1 MQNPMDPQ
9 RPKDIGP
16 DYNRTGW
23 QGASSG
29 AQTSSGGQG
38 VSAQVIADRA
48 RDAAS
53 STADAL
59 KDSAKD
65 LAAHGRDMLEDQK
78 RSGAE
83 YISGVAEALRRA
95 AKEVDDQVP
104 FAGNYMR
111 TAGSQV
117 DRFAD
122 AVRQGDLS
130 DLVTQ
135 TQDFARRQPT
145 LFVGLSMLAGF
156 GVARLLKGAAKPMMS
171 DDGQSGWM
179 SSDSRGASG
188 LGAMEDPRSRGAT
201 IAAGARSTNVGSPG
215 ERFGSTPN

>member
-23 QGASSG
+23 QGAGGSTG

-38 VSAQVIADRA
+38 VSAQDIADRA

-65 LAAHGRDMLEDQK
+65 LAAHGRDRLEDQK
-78 RSGAE
+78 RSGAD

-95 AKEVDDQVP
+95 AKEVDNQVP
-104 FAGNYMR
+104 FAGNYIR

-171 DDGQSGWM
+171 DNGQSVWA
-179 SSDSRGASG
+179 SSGSRGASG

-201 IAAGARSTNVGSPG
+201 SPSNT
-215 ERFGSTPN
+215 FVATPN

>member
-16 DYNRTGW
+16 DYNRSGW
-23 QGASSG
+23 
-29 AQTSSGGQG
+29 QTSSGGQG
-38 VSAQVIADRA
+38 VSAQDIADRA

-78 RSGAE
+78 RSGAD

-95 AKEVDDQVP
+95 AKEVDNQVP
-104 FAGNYMR
+104 FAGNYIR
-111 TAGSQV
+111 TAGNQV

-171 DDGQSGWM
+171 DDAQSGSWT
-179 SSDSRGASG
+179 SSRSAGASG

-201 IAAGARSTNVGSPG
+201 SAATNFGA
-215 ERFGSTPN
+215 TPN

>member
-1 MQNPMDPQ
+1 MQNPMDPR

-16 DYNRTGW
+16 DYGRSGW
-23 QGASSG
+23 QGASATEAGSR
-29 AQTSSGGQG
+29 AGGS
-38 VSAQVIADRA
+38 SAQSSAQEIADRA

-65 LAAHGRDMLEDQK
+65 LAAQGRDMLEDQK
-78 RSGAE
+78 RSGAD

-95 AKEVDDQVP
+95 AKEVEKDVP
-104 FAGNYMR
+104 FAGNYIR

-117 DRFAD
+117 DSFAD
-122 AVRQGDLS
+122 AVRQGDFR

-135 TQDFARRQPT
+135 TQAFARRQPT

-156 GVARLLKGAAKPMMS
+156 GVARLLKGAATPMMS
-171 DDGQSGWM
+171 GVADSGSSSGRNGRLSATRGVTGAAGAQSANVGG
-179 SSDSRGASG
+179 S
-188 LGAMEDPRSRGAT
+188 P
-201 IAAGARSTNVGSPG
+201 GARST
-215 ERFGSTPN
+215 FGGAPH

>member
-23 QGASSG
+23 QGASMTGASSG
-29 AQTSSGGQG
+29 AQTSTGGQT
-38 VSAQVIADRA
+38 VSAQDIADRA

-78 RSGAE
+78 RSGAD

-95 AKEVDDQVP
+95 AKEVDNQMP
-104 FAGNYMR
+104 FAGNYIR

-122 AVRQGDLS
+122 AVRHGDLS

-171 DDGQSGWM
+171 DDDGQSVWA
-179 SSDSRGASG
+179 SSGSRGASG
-188 LGAMEDPRSRGAT
+188 LGAMEDPRTRGAT
-201 IAAGARSTNVGSPG
+201 SASTN
-215 ERFGSTPN
+215 FGATPN